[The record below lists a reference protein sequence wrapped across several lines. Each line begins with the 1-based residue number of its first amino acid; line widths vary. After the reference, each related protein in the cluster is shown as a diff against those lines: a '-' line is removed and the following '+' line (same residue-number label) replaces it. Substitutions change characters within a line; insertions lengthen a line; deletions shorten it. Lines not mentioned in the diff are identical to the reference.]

1 MKKISKGY
9 YIAAALLTIWAIV
22 DFYHYLVIGQDI
34 VDYYD
39 GANIIRKLVGN
50 SLVQA
55 LVKILLADIILIIGR
70 WRSKE
75 KTSIQSTTVISLL
88 LIVSIMGTWLVS
100 MFTLTVVTAQEIYD
114 QLYSAS
120 YRLPENVDLSSGLK
134 DYYNKSSVRYGKQHE
149 RQD

>member
-70 WRSKE
+70 WLKRK
-75 KTSIQSTTVISLL
+75 
-88 LIVSIMGTWLVS
+88 
-100 MFTLTVVTAQEIYD
+100 
-114 QLYSAS
+114 
-120 YRLPENVDLSSGLK
+120 LPFNP
-134 DYYNKSSVRYGKQHE
+134 QP
-149 RQD
+149 